1 MSGDRDAIQNL
12 CRLLRRAARDGWD
25 GITLN
30 SYGYIE
36 FYGAGIA
43 RDGSDQF
50 SHKEIPDAQCTA
62 LREAITR
69 RIHHDAPDPDNACA
83 TCDAIPPAAE
93 LERLLAENAC
103 SACELLLGMPG
114 EATDGTH
121 NHQD

>member
-1 MSGDRDAIQNL
+1 VEGGGEQVSGDRDAMDQL

-50 SHKEIPDAQCTA
+50 DHQDIPADQCTE
-62 LREAITR
+62 LRAAIER
-69 RIHHDAPDPDNACA
+69 RIPR
-83 TCDAIPPAAE
+83 
-93 LERLLAENAC
+93 ERDE
-103 SACELLLGMPG
+103 
-114 EATDGTH
+114 
-121 NHQD
+121 

>member
-1 MSGDRDAIQNL
+1 MDQL

-69 RIHHDAPDPDNACA
+69 RIPREGD
-83 TCDAIPPAAE
+83 E
-93 LERLLAENAC
+93 
-103 SACELLLGMPG
+103 
-114 EATDGTH
+114 
-121 NHQD
+121 